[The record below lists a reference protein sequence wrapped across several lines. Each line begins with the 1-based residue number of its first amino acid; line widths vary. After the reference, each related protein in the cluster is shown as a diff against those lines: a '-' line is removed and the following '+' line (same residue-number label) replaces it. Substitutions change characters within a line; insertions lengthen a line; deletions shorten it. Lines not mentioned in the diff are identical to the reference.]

1 SKIYNNTIY
10 SVAGRIVDRTHEN
23 DIDDLL
29 ETKIG
34 DLEWNGELAKE
45 AENELKTHSKTD
57 SRKADLKLEGTA
69 DVKDENKEQAL
80 LELLLRILGEN
91 EDKVRGISPGSQYG
105 CGSLYEMDSQY
116 GCGSLYEEM
125 DEDHST
131 SQVKLA
137 CLFRWTHLA

>member
-1 SKIYNNTIY
+1 MLLITALLFFSLLDVSAQTSQVESLTELMK
-10 SVAGRIVDRTHEN
+10 D

-105 CGSLYEMDSQY
+105 CGSLYEMD
-116 GCGSLYEEM
+116 
-125 DEDHST
+125 EDHST